1 MKMKLTL
8 IVCLLGIHLSYGL
21 FDKNVIA
28 SASECPSHWEK
39 IGTRCYL
46 FAIPEILRL
55 DDSCRIDG
63 KSKTSLATT
72 SSMLRFNTSIK
83 SFIAS
88 CNVS

>member
-1 MKMKLTL
+1 MQ
-8 IVCLLGIHLSYGL
+8 LSFGW
-21 FDKNVIA
+21 FDENVIA
-28 SASECPSHWEK
+28 SSSECPIHWEK
-39 IGTRCYL
+39 IGTGCYL

-72 SSMLRFNTSIK
+72 SSMLQLKISIK

-88 CNVS
+88 YNV